1 MPWPV
6 IPFSQ
11 LTGVSGRFYPTY
23 LRWPPENLQVLV
35 VGGGGSG
42 VWEGGGGGG
51 GILDFSYSTKV
62 LPGGQASIPIAAGGP
77 GQNSSFSTAYVA
89 TAGGNSREGGGAGD
103 YSAGTGGSPPGNRGG
118 GWYHYGVV
126 WGGGGGGAYS
136 AVGGDARFQNDFYS
150 GDGREGY
157 TVSAGF
163 ANALGGQTV
172 LGSSGAGG
180 FRAPSYY
187 KVYGYNVRLGTAGT
201 GAGKGG
207 YGGATAVGDRAGNGS
222 WYGSGGGG
230 PGGTG
235 RQGVVVVSYPGT
247 QASPSGT
254 VSSYGGYTYHVFT
267 AASATLEL

>member
-11 LTGVSGRFYPTY
+11 ITGIKGRFYPTY
-23 LRWPPENLQVLV
+23 LRWPPETLQVLV

-51 GILDFSYSTKV
+51 GVRDFSYSTGL
-62 LPGGQASIPIAAGGP
+62 LPGGQASIPIVVGRTGGT
-77 GQNSSFSTAYVA
+77 SSFATAYVA
-89 TAGGNSREGGGAGD
+89 TGGGNSRAGGTSGD
-103 YSAGTGGSPPGNRGG
+103 YPGGVGGSPNGYRGG
-118 GWYHYGVV
+118 GWLG
-126 WGGGGGGAYS
+126 GGNPFIMSGGGGGAFS
-136 AVGGDARFQNDFYS
+136 GLGGDPSPIGNDYYA
-150 GDGREGY
+150 GQGAEGY
-157 TVSAGF
+157 TVSAGV

-172 LGSSGAGG
+172 VGSGGGGGWRDPKYYIWYGHLIRLRAG
-180 FRAPSYY
+180 
-187 KVYGYNVRLGTAGT
+187 GT

-207 YGGATAVGDRAGNGS
+207 DTNGAVTSGS

-235 RQGVVVVSYPGT
+235 QQGVIVVSYAGT

-267 AASATLEL
+267 SASATLEL